1 MGARMLETCLI
12 GAANAGKSSL
22 MNTIVGKNVS
32 AISDKK
38 NTTDETIKGIY
49 TDFNQR
55 TQIVFS
61 DTPGVTKVSNSLR
74 SNLLVTKAWS
84 NIPE

>member
-1 MGARMLETCLI
+1 MLETCLI

-55 TQIVFS
+55 T
-61 DTPGVTKVSNSLR
+61 
-74 SNLLVTKAWS
+74 
-84 NIPE
+84 

>member
-1 MGARMLETCLI
+1 MGARSLEACLL

-38 NTTDETIKGIY
+38 NTTDTPVKGIY

-55 TQIVFS
+55 TQLVLL
-61 DTPGVTKVSNSLR
+61 DTPGVTKISNSMR
-74 SNLLVTKAWS
+74 SNLLASKAWDEVV
-84 NIPE
+84 N